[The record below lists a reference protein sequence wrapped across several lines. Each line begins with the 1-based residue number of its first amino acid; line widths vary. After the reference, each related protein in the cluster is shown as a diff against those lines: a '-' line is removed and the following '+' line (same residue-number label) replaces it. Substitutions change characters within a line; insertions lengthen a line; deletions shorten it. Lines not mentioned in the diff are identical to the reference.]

1 MDDKNRE
8 FDPADQL
15 TGASGA
21 PQMLEESD
29 EAKEIK
35 DKLEKAEKER
45 DEYLSGWQR
54 AKADFV
60 NYKKEERERLDEIL
74 KYSNKEMLVELITV
88 LDSFDLALD
97 ALEKSGPVEK
107 GVYMIR
113 AQFGDALKKRG
124 LERIACKSGD
134 MFDPAMH
141 EAIAEVDSELPA
153 GSVVEEIEA
162 GYKLFEKV
170 LRATRVTVS
179 KEKNV

>member
-15 TGASGA
+15 VGTSGS
-21 PQMLEESD
+21 PMLEESD
-29 EAKEIK
+29 EVRDTKA
-35 DKLEKAEKER
+35 KLEKLEKER
-45 DEYLSGWQR
+45 DEYLNGWQR
-54 AKADFV
+54 AKADFA

-74 KYSNKEMLVELITV
+74 KYSNKEMMVELIIV

-97 ALEKSGPVEK
+97 ALEKSGAVEK

-113 AQFGDALKKRG
+113 AQLGDALKKRG
-124 LERIACKSGD
+124 LERIPCKAGD
-134 MFDPAMH
+134 EFNPAVH
-141 EAIAEVDSELPA
+141 EAIAEVDSNLPA

-170 LRATRVTVS
+170 LRATRVMVS
-179 KEKNV
+179 REKTNN